1 MPSVLPRPGRE
12 PFVPAPAAAAPGSA
26 ARVLVHSA
34 DAAARLATSG
44 LDATPAL
51 PHMEPDIAR
60 LSGWLACRAGAVPVR
75 AAGLDWQLRFVPA
88 DAEIAARAGAGYAFT
103 LGSGH
108 GVLRWDVTSERLLLA
123 APGAAEALPA
133 LLRHALMADALAEA
147 VAALGQAMPDAFS
160 WQPDGA
166 RAQALSSA
174 HAFGFELRREAPPAR
189 LRGTLQLDQPERLAA
204 LPAGP
209 PPARQPWIERLPV
222 PIAVRI
228 GTTRLAL
235 GEMHGIEPGD
245 IVGIDDWHSQGS
257 ALVVRC
263 TTGRHGPDWI
273 ALAEGRRLVVQP
285 GADSRISSSNSGSTD
300 VSNGAHMEEQDP
312 ARQAQPI
319 PHPDA
324 AQPTLSRLDRL
335 EVTLRFEVG
344 DVAVPLAELRAVAPG
359 YVFELPQPLKQS
371 EVRIVANGNR
381 IGTGTLIAV
390 GNRLGVRITTF
401 AGGDA

>member
-1 MPSVLPRPGRE
+1 MSSVLPRPGRD
-12 PFVPAPAAAAPGSA
+12 PSAQAPAAAPRGSA
-26 ARVLVHSA
+26 MRVLVHGA
-34 DAAARLATSG
+34 AAAARLATAG

-51 PHMEPDIAR
+51 PHMEPDTAR
-60 LSGWLACRAGAVPVR
+60 LSGWLACRAAAVPVR
-75 AAGLDWQLRFVPA
+75 AGGHDWQLRFVPA
-88 DAEIAARAGAGYAFT
+88 DPEIVARPGAGYAFT
-103 LGSGH
+103 LGSGQ
-108 GVLRWDVTSERLLLA
+108 GVLRWDVPSERLLLGI
-123 APGAAEALPA
+123 PGAAEALPA

-147 VAALGQAMPDAFS
+147 VAALGHVVPDAFN
-160 WQPDGA
+160 WQPEGA
-166 RAQALSSA
+166 RTQPLAAA
-174 HAFGFELRREAPPAR
+174 HAFGFELRRDAPPAR

-204 LPAGP
+204 LPAGV
-209 PPARQPWIERLPV
+209 PAQAPAWMERLPV
-222 PIAVRI
+222 PVAVRI

-263 TTGRHGPDWI
+263 TTGRHGPDWT
-273 ALAEGRRLVVQP
+273 ALAEGRRLVVQA
-285 GADSRISSSNSGSTD
+285 GAGSTD
-300 VSNGAHMEEQDP
+300 VSNGAHMEEHDP

-324 AQPTLSRLDRL
+324 AQPSLSRLDQL

>member
-1 MPSVLPRPGRE
+1 MSSVLPRPGRD
-12 PFVPAPAAAAPGSA
+12 PSAQAPAAAPRGSA
-26 ARVLVHSA
+26 MRVLVHGA
-34 DAAARLATSG
+34 AAAARLATAG

-51 PHMEPDIAR
+51 PHMEPDTAR
-60 LSGWLACRAGAVPVR
+60 LSGWLACRAAAVPVR
-75 AAGLDWQLRFVPA
+75 AGGHDWQLRFVPA
-88 DAEIAARAGAGYAFT
+88 DPEIAAGPGAAYAFT
-103 LGSGH
+103 FGSGH
-108 GVLRWDVTSERLLLA
+108 GMLRWDVASERLLLGV
-123 APGAAEALPA
+123 PGAAEALPA

-147 VAALGQAMPDAFS
+147 VAALGHAVPDAFS

-166 RAQALSSA
+166 RAQPLAAA
-174 HAFGFELRREAPPAR
+174 HAFGFELRRDAPPAR

-204 LPAGP
+204 LPAGVAAQA
-209 PPARQPWIERLPV
+209 PAWMERLPV

-245 IVGIDDWHSQGS
+245 IVGIDDWLSQGS

-263 TTGRHGPDWI
+263 TTGRHGPDWT
-273 ALAEGRRLVVQP
+273 ALAEGRRLLVQA
-285 GADSRISSSNSGSTD
+285 GADSTE

-324 AQPTLSRLDRL
+324 AQPPLSRLDQL

>member
-1 MPSVLPRPGRE
+1 MSSVLPRPGRA
-12 PFVPAPAAAAPGSA
+12 PSAQAPAAAPRGD

-34 DAAARLATSG
+34 AAAARLATAG

-51 PHMEPDIAR
+51 PHMEPDTAR
-60 LSGWLACRAGAVPVR
+60 LSGWLACRAAAVPVR
-75 AAGLDWQLRFVPA
+75 AGGHDWQLRFVPA
-88 DAEIAARAGAGYAFT
+88 DPQIAARPGAGYAFT
-103 LGSGH
+103 FGASH
-108 GVLRWDVTSERLLLA
+108 GVLRWDVASERLLLA

-133 LLRHALMADALAEA
+133 LLRYALMADALAEA
-147 VAALGQAMPDAFS
+147 VAALGHAVPDAFS

-166 RAQALSSA
+166 RAQAVAAA
-174 HAFGFELRREAPPAR
+174 HAFGFELRREASPAR
-189 LRGTLQLDQPERLAA
+189 LRGTLLLDQPERLAA
-204 LPAGP
+204 LPAGL
-209 PPARQPWIERLPV
+209 PAPAPAWMERLPV
-222 PIAVRI
+222 PLAVRI

-263 TTGRHGPDWI
+263 TTGRHGPGWT
-273 ALAEGRRLVVQP
+273 ALAEGRRLVVQA
-285 GADSRISSSNSGSTD
+285 GADSTD

-312 ARQAQPI
+312 ARQDQPM

>member
-1 MPSVLPRPGRE
+1 MSFVLHRPGRD
-12 PFVPAPAAAAPGSA
+12 PSAQAPAAALPGSA
-26 ARVLVHSA
+26 APVLVHSA
-34 DAAARLATSG
+34 QAAARLATAG

-51 PHMEPDIAR
+51 PHMEPDTAR
-60 LSGWLACRAGAVPVR
+60 LSGWLACRAAAVPVR
-75 AAGLDWQLRFVPA
+75 AGGHDWQLRFVPA
-88 DAEIAARAGAGYAFT
+88 DPEIAARPGAGYAFT
-103 LGSGH
+103 FGASH
-108 GVLRWDVTSERLLLA
+108 GVLRWDVASERLLLA

-133 LLRHALMADALAEA
+133 LLRYALMADALADA
-147 VAALGQAMPDAFS
+147 VAALGHAVADAFS

-166 RAQALSSA
+166 RAQALAAA
-174 HAFGFELRREAPPAR
+174 HAFGFELWRVAPPAR

-204 LPAGP
+204 LPAGL
-209 PPARQPWIERLPV
+209 PAQAPAWMECLPV

-263 TTGRHGPDWI
+263 TTGRHGPGWT
-273 ALAEGRRLVVQP
+273 ALAEGRRLLVQA
-285 GADSRISSSNSGSTD
+285 GADSTDSTD

-324 AQPTLSRLDRL
+324 AQPPLSRLDQL

>member
-1 MPSVLPRPGRE
+1 MPSVLHRDPYA
-12 PFVPAPAAAAPGSA
+12 PAPTATTPGA
-26 ARVLVHSA
+26 TARVLVHSA
-34 DAAARLATSG
+34 AAAARLATSG

-51 PHMEPDIAR
+51 PHMEPETAR
-60 LSGWLACRAGAVPVR
+60 LSGWLTCRAAALSVR
-75 AAGLDWQLRFVPA
+75 VGGQDWQLRFVPA
-88 DAEIAARAGAGYAFT
+88 DPAIAARAGAGYAFT

-108 GVLRWDVTSERLLLA
+108 GVLRWDVASERLLLG
-123 APGAAEALPA
+123 APGAAETLPA

-147 VAALGQAMPDAFS
+147 VAALGHAMPDAFS
-160 WQPDGA
+160 WQPDAA
-166 RAQALSSA
+166 RVQAPSTA
-174 HAFGFELRREAPPAR
+174 HAFGFELTRDTPPAR

-209 PPARQPWIERLPV
+209 PPARTAWTERLPV

-228 GTTRLAL
+228 GTTRLAM
-235 GEMHGIEPGD
+235 GEMRGIEPGD
-245 IVGIDDWHSQGS
+245 ILGIDDWHSQGS
-257 ALVVRC
+257 ALLVRC
-263 TTGRHGPDWI
+263 ATARNGPGWT

-285 GADSRISSSNSGSTD
+285 GAARTD
-300 VSNGAHMEEQDP
+300 VSNGAHMEEQDL
-312 ARQAQPI
+312 ARREPI

-324 AQPTLSRLDRL
+324 AQPPLSHLDRL

>member
-1 MPSVLPRPGRE
+1 MSSVLPRPGRD
-12 PFVPAPAAAAPGSA
+12 PSAQAPAAAAPGSA

-34 DAAARLATSG
+34 AAAPRLATAG

-51 PHMEPDIAR
+51 PHMEPDAAR
-60 LSGWLACRAGAVPVR
+60 LSGWLACRAAAVPVR
-75 AAGLDWQLRFVPA
+75 AGGQDWQLRFVPA
-88 DAEIAARAGAGYAFT
+88 DPAITARPAAGYAFT
-103 LGSGH
+103 FGSSH
-108 GVLRWDVTSERLLLA
+108 GVLRWDVASERVLLG

-147 VAALGQAMPDAFS
+147 VAALGQAVPDAFD
-160 WQPDGA
+160 WHPDGG
-166 RAQALSSA
+166 RAQALASA
-174 HAFGFELRREAPPAR
+174 HAFGFELWRDAPPAR

-204 LPAGP
+204 LPAGT
-209 PPARQPWIERLPV
+209 PARAPAWLERLPV

-235 GEMHGIEPGD
+235 GEMHGIGAGD
-245 IVGIDDWHSQGS
+245 IVGIDDWQAQGG

-263 TTGRHGPDWI
+263 TTGRHGPAWT
-273 ALAEGRRLVVQP
+273 ALAEGRRLVVQA
-285 GADSRISSSNSGSTD
+285 GADGPNRTD

-324 AQPTLSRLDRL
+324 AQPPLSRLDQL

>member
-1 MPSVLPRPGRE
+1 MSSVLPRPGRA
-12 PFVPAPAAAAPGSA
+12 PSAQAPAAAPRGGTM
-26 ARVLVHSA
+26 RVLVHGA
-34 DAAARLATSG
+34 AAAARLATAG

-51 PHMEPDIAR
+51 PHMEPDTAR
-60 LSGWLACRAGAVPVR
+60 LSGWLACRAAAVPVR
-75 AAGLDWQLRFVPA
+75 AGGHDWQLHFVPT
-88 DAEIAARAGAGYAFT
+88 DPEITARPGAGYAFT
-103 LGSGH
+103 FGSGH
-108 GVLRWDVTSERLLLA
+108 GVLRWDVASERLLLGV
-123 APGAAEALPA
+123 PGAAEALPA

-147 VAALGQAMPDAFS
+147 LAALGHAVPDAFS

-166 RAQALSSA
+166 RAQSLAAA
-174 HAFGFELRREAPPAR
+174 HAFGFELRRDAPPAR

-204 LPAGP
+204 LPAGV
-209 PPARQPWIERLPV
+209 PAQSPAWMERLPV
-222 PIAVRI
+222 PVAVRI

-257 ALVVRC
+257 ALEVRC
-263 TTGRHGPDWI
+263 TTGRHGPDWT
-273 ALAEGRRLVVQP
+273 ALAEGRRLVVQA
-285 GADSRISSSNSGSTD
+285 GVGSTE

-324 AQPTLSRLDRL
+324 AQPSLSRLDQL

>member
-1 MPSVLPRPGRE
+1 MSSVLPRPGRD
-12 PFVPAPAAAAPGSA
+12 PSALAPAVAPPGGA
-26 ARVLVHSA
+26 TRVLVHGA
-34 DAAARLATSG
+34 AAAARLATAG

-51 PHMEPDIAR
+51 PHMEPDTAR
-60 LSGWLACRAGAVPVR
+60 LSGWLACRAAAVPVR
-75 AAGLDWQLRFVPA
+75 AGGQDWQLRFVPA
-88 DAEIAARAGAGYAFT
+88 DPEIAARPGAGYAFT
-103 LGSGH
+103 CGSSH
-108 GVLRWDVTSERLLLA
+108 GVLRWDVASERLLLGV
-123 APGAAEALPA
+123 PGAAEALPA

-147 VAALGQAMPDAFS
+147 VAALGHAVPDAFS
-160 WQPDGA
+160 WQPDGG
-166 RAQALSSA
+166 RAQALAAA
-174 HAFGFELRREAPPAR
+174 HAFGFELRRDAPPAR
-189 LRGTLQLDQPERLAA
+189 LRGTLQLDQPERLSA
-204 LPAGP
+204 LPARAAM
-209 PPARQPWIERLPV
+209 PAPAWMERMPV

-235 GEMHGIEPGD
+235 GETHGIEPGD

-263 TTGRHGPDWI
+263 TTGRHGPGWT
-273 ALAEGRRLVVQP
+273 ALAEGRRLLVQA
-285 GADSRISSSNSGSTD
+285 GADSTD

-319 PHPDA
+319 PHPDG
-324 AQPTLSRLDRL
+324 AQPPLSRLDQL

>member
-1 MPSVLPRPGRE
+1 MSSVLPRPGRD
-12 PFVPAPAAAAPGSA
+12 PSAQAPAAAPRAGT
-26 ARVLVHSA
+26 RVLVHGTA
-34 DAAARLATSG
+34 AAARLATAG
-44 LDATPAL
+44 LDATAAL

-60 LSGWLACRAGAVPVR
+60 LSGWLACRAAPVPVR
-75 AAGLDWQLRFVPA
+75 AGGHDWQLRFVPA
-88 DAEIAARAGAGYAFT
+88 DPEIAARPGAGYAFT
-103 LGSGH
+103 CGSSH
-108 GVLRWDVTSERLLLA
+108 GVLRWDVASERLLLG

-147 VAALGQAMPDAFS
+147 VAALGRAVPDAFS

-166 RAQALSSA
+166 LAQAVASA
-174 HAFGFELRREAPPAR
+174 HAFGFELRRDAPPAR

-204 LPAGP
+204 LPAGL
-209 PPARQPWIERLPV
+209 PAPAPAWMERLPV

-263 TTGRHGPDWI
+263 TTGRHGPGWS
-273 ALAEGRRLVVQP
+273 ALAEGRRLVVQA
-285 GADSRISSSNSGSTD
+285 GADSTD

-312 ARQAQPI
+312 ARQPI

-324 AQPTLSRLDRL
+324 AQAPLSRLDQL

>member
-1 MPSVLPRPGRE
+1 MSSVLHRPGRD
-12 PFVPAPAAAAPGSA
+12 PSAQAPAAAPPGSA

-51 PHMEPDIAR
+51 PHMEPDTAR
-60 LSGWLACRAGAVPVR
+60 LSGWLACRAAAMPVR
-75 AAGLDWQLRFVPA
+75 AAGHDWQLRFVPA
-88 DAEIAARAGAGYAFT
+88 DPDITARPAAGYAFT
-103 LGSGH
+103 FGTAH
-108 GVLRWDVTSERLLLA
+108 GVLHWDLASERLLLG
-123 APGAAEALPA
+123 APGAAETLPA

-147 VAALGQAMPDAFS
+147 VTALGLALPDAFS
-160 WQPDGA
+160 WQPDAG
-166 RAQALSSA
+166 RAQALATA

-189 LRGTLQLDQPERLAA
+189 LRGTLQLDQPERLARV
-204 LPAGP
+204 PAGA
-209 PPARQPWIERLPV
+209 PPARRAWMERLPV
-222 PIAVRI
+222 PVAVRI

-235 GEMHGIEPGD
+235 REMRGIEPGD
-245 IVGIDDWHSQGS
+245 ILGIDDWRSQGS

-263 TTGRHGPDWI
+263 TTGRHGPGWT
-273 ALAEGRRLVVQP
+273 ALAEGARLVVQP
-285 GADSRISSSNSGSTD
+285 GANRTD
-300 VSNGAHMEEQDP
+300 VSNGAHMEQQDP
-312 ARQAQPI
+312 ARQEQI

-324 AQPTLSRLDRL
+324 EQPPLSHLDRM
-335 EVTLRFEVG
+335 EVSLRFEVG

>member
-1 MPSVLPRPGRE
+1 MPSVLHRPGRD
-12 PFVPAPAAAAPGSA
+12 PSAQAPAAAPPGSA

-34 DAAARLATSG
+34 DAAARLATSA

-60 LSGWLACRAGAVPVR
+60 LCGWLACRAAAVPVR
-75 AAGLDWQLRFVPA
+75 AGGQDWQLRFVPA
-88 DAEIAARAGAGYAFT
+88 DPEIAARPGAGYAFSFGT
-103 LGSGH
+103 AH
-108 GVLRWDVTSERLLLA
+108 GVLRWDLASERLLLA
-123 APGAAEALPA
+123 APGAAETLPG
-133 LLRHALMADALAEA
+133 LLRHALMADALGEA

-160 WQPDGA
+160 WQPDAG

-174 HAFGFELRREAPPAR
+174 HAFGFELRRHAPPAPAAR

-204 LPAGP
+204 VPAGP
-209 PPARQPWIERLPV
+209 GPAAPAWMERLPV

-245 IVGIDDWHSQGS
+245 IVGIDDWHSQGG

-263 TTGRHGPDWI
+263 ITGRHDPGWT
-273 ALAEGRRLVVQP
+273 ALAEGRRLLVQA
-285 GADSRISSSNSGSTD
+285 GADSPNRTD

-312 ARQAQPI
+312 ARQAQSL

-324 AQPTLSRLDRL
+324 AQPPLSRLDRL

-390 GNRLGVRITTF
+390 GNRLGVRITAF